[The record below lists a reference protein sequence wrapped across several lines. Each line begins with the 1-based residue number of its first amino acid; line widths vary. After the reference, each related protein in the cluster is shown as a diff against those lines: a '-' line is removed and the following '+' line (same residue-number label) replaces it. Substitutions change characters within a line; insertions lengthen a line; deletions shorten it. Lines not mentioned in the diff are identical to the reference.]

1 MYIKKIVLENIRCF
15 EHIEIEFDLSGK
27 MPPWTVVVGDNA
39 AGKTTLLRSIAIGLC
54 DESSAAGLL
63 KESDSGYVRYGEKE
77 GSIIIDLVGDTKKYQ
92 IKTTIEHIKIN
103 NGYFERVRQETIS
116 LRGEKFPW
124 HKLFVAGYGAG
135 RGTSGTGDVAGYSV
149 INAVYN
155 MFNYA
160 EGLQNPELT
169 IRRFKNIKTQDEA
182 KKTLQEML
190 DVNKI
195 DWDKSGIT
203 IDGKWGKKM
212 PLRDL
217 ADGYKTTFLWITDL
231 LGWAVS
237 FYPKTQKSSSI
248 KGIVLVDEIE
258 QHLHPKWQ
266 EEIIKQLKT
275 QFPQVQFI
283 TTTHSPLV
291 ASSFGTLTQKDIDK
305 RILLSL
311 STKKGVTGKELPR
324 MVGWRVDQT
333 LASEAF
339 EYQITGESEELSNIL
354 YEASILHNK
363 DRSPQEEK
371 RYVKITEKI
380 ASIRLS
386 SRQTEVEDEIDK
398 KNISNKLE
406 QIHKREKKLFGA
418 DNDKNR
424 TLATTNKAHFQRRAA
439 KKKKR

>member
-1 MYIKKIVLENIRCF
+1 MYIKKIFLKNIRCF
-15 EHIEIEFDLSGK
+15 KDMEISYDLSGDA
-27 MPPWTVVVGDNA
+27 PPWTVIVGDNA

-54 DESSAAGLL
+54 DESNAAGLM
-63 KESDSGYVRYGEKE
+63 KESDSGYVRYGKKIRE

-92 IKTTIEHIKIN
+92 IKTIIEHIKIN
-103 NGYFERVRQETIS
+103 NSYFERVRQKTIS
-116 LRGEKFPW
+116 PRGKKFPW

-155 MFNYA
+155 MFNYT
-160 EGLQNPELT
+160 EGLQNPELV

-182 KKTLQEML
+182 KKTLQKML
-190 DVNKI
+190 NVNKI

-203 IDGKWGKKM
+203 IDGKWGKNM

-217 ADGYKTTFLWITDL
+217 ADGYKSTFLWMTDL

-237 FYPKTQKSSSI
+237 FYPKIQKSSSI

-266 EEIIKQLKT
+266 KDIIGQLKI
-275 QFPQVQFI
+275 QFPKIQFI

-311 STKKGVTGKELPR
+311 LPKVGVVKDELPP
-324 MVGWRVDQT
+324 MIGWRVDQT
-333 LASEAF
+333 LASKAF
-339 EYQITGESEELSNIL
+339 EYQITGESDEVNMLL
-354 YEASILHNK
+354 LEASELACKKRNK
-363 DRSPQEEK
+363 KEERRYNVIK
-371 RYVKITEKI
+371 RQV
-380 ASIRLS
+380 ALARLS
-386 SRQTEVEDEIDK
+386 EQQTSAEEEI
-398 KNISNKLE
+398 
-406 QIHKREKKLFGA
+406 EKEITRYLMKVIERNESKIFGVA
-418 DNDKNR
+418 NDKN
-424 TLATTNKAHFQRRAA
+424 NS
-439 KKKKR
+439 KRPSL